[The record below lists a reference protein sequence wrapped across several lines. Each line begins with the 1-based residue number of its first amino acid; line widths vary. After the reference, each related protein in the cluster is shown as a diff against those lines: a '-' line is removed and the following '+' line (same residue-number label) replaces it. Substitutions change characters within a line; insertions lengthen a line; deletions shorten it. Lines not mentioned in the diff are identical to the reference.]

1 MQWAVMIKH
10 TVEISREPVYLC
22 VRNNQLEFRKTD
34 EVVRRIPCEDI
45 GVVLVDHP
53 QTTYTHAALIELIE
67 SDAAVVICG
76 RNHLPIG
83 LLLPLSDHTNVAWR
97 IRDQI
102 KVRKPLLKQL
112 WRQIIQAKIR
122 ASALNLQPSDAARAK
137 LLEMAQM
144 VRSGDPTN
152 IEAQAAKVYWR
163 HWLPDKYRFK
173 RDIDADGLNSFLNY
187 GYSVVRAALARAL
200 VASGLLPA
208 IGIKHSNRSNAFALV
223 DDLIE
228 PLRAAVDWKARELLL
243 SGSVD
248 LDQKSKSH
256 LLSLLAEDFRIEN
269 ENGPLMVCLHRYS
282 SSLVRCYQGKSKI
295 LEIPEFI
302 PKLPHGES
310 GIHLNSAPCT

>member
-1 MQWAVMIKH
+1 MAIMIKH
-10 TVEISREPVYLC
+10 TVEISRDPVYLC
-22 VRNNQLEFRKTD
+22 VKNKQLELRKTD
-34 EVVRRIPCEDI
+34 EIVRRIPCEDI

-53 QTTYTHAALIELIE
+53 QTTYTHAALMELVE

-102 KVRKPLLKQL
+102 KVRKPVLKQL

-122 ASALNLQPSDAARAK
+122 ASAKNLQPSEPARAK

-152 IEAQAAKVYWR
+152 IEAHAAKVYWQ
-163 HWLPDKYRFK
+163 HWLPKEYRFK
-173 RDIDADGLNSFLNY
+173 RDVEAEGLNSFLNY

-208 IGIKHSNRSNAFALV
+208 IGIKHSNRSNAFALA

-228 PLRAAVDWKARELLL
+228 PLRAAVDRKARELLF
-243 SGSVD
+243 SGSLE
-248 LDQKSKSH
+248 LDQKSKAH
-256 LLSLLAEDFRIEN
+256 LLRLLAEDFKTADEK
-269 ENGPLMVCLHRYS
+269 GPLMVCLHRYA
-282 SSLVRCYQGKSKI
+282 SSLVRCYQGKSKD
-295 LEIPEFI
+295 LDIPEY
-302 PKLPHGES
+302 LPNLPQDEN
-310 GIHLNSAPCT
+310 GIHSSSTPCT